1 MITFLPTTAGGKF
14 FFSCLYTTPL
24 TTPFAFSH
32 PHSHSPFLYL
42 YSGEIFGACP
52 VPRGQRESAVENAV
66 DSSRNFVLRI
76 VDPATDR
83 HAFLGINFAERS
95 NAFDFNVALTDF
107 EKRMQRE
114 EDIKR
119 AAAEAAAGG
128 STSALPSSSAS
139 PSKTPEMSPEAAVLY
154 QKHDFTLKEGEHF
167 KVEVKKSAT
176 SPAPGGFLSRLGAV
190 SGDNSNNNS
199 GASIGKLAPPVM
211 GIPPPQASTSEGD
224 PFNAAAFQQTRTAG
238 GATAAEAGASTA
250 AAAVAPAEAAKVVAS
265 SEEGWATF

>member
-199 GASIGKLAPPVM
+199 GASIGKLAPPV
-211 GIPPPQASTSEGD
+211 IPPPQASIAGAD
-224 PFNAAAFQQTRTAG
+224 PFNAAAFQQTRAPSG
-238 GATAAEAGASTA
+238 GAA